1 MDATILDPPFTTKGT
16 MSLLC
21 EVMIFDPNQGV
32 HHLRTALKGR
42 MFRLEGVLPVDATV
56 LLLVGVKVVEMS
68 SDRPLMKLT
77 QESQVFP
84 KPSLNQQ
91 SMLNVV
97 ELCSGIGC
105 LGFGLEHAGFTVLHR
120 CDINDRMIEIAR
132 NIHSAPT
139 TVGDVCN
146 DSLLPVI
153 GALNCG
159 SIAAGVACQP
169 YSRLGDRKHGGDPR
183 SLTLPGV
190 LRLGFLGRCGIIILE
205 CVDAA
210 GSCAWV
216 QGVVKAFEAIT
227 GYHAAQGIL
236 HLHQTWAARRSRW
249 WCILT
254 HPSIGPVEP
263 MPKCTPMPMVASLLD
278 QFLSC
283 FGKELEQLELDLYE
297 LRRFEEAGF
306 EKNEVPW
313 MGQMAT
319 SLHSI
324 ANQLMACPCGCRA
337 FAFTDQ
343 RLSQGGLHSLLI
355 RLEGCARCGQNVY
368 VRHRYI
374 HPDELALLNGML
386 PGLPSGCHIRM
397 VLCALGQL
405 ASPIQSTWVGSLVL
419 QHLAKQRLVDHAVD
433 PQQKLSE
440 WMAKLLQHRDQVF
453 GIPTKPNS
461 KAFQIMVNNQ
471 SFVYSPTC
479 PNRHPS
485 PVPSQVLSL
494 SILPSQVPKGPEL
507 PKHPNHEP

>member
-1 MDATILDPPFTTKGT
+1 
-16 MSLLC
+16 
-21 EVMIFDPNQGV
+21 MIFDPNQGV

-68 SDRPLMKLT
+68 SDRPLMKLA

-120 CDINDRMIEIAR
+120 CDINDRMLEIAR

-227 GYHAAQGIL
+227 GYQVPCCPG
-236 HLHQTWAARRSRW
+236 HLA
-249 WCILT
+249 
-254 HPSIGPVEP
+254 PSPDLGCQE
-263 MPKCTPMPMVASLLD
+263 KPMVVHTDAS
-278 QFLSC
+278 
-283 FGKELEQLELDLYE
+283 EY
-297 LRRFEEAGF
+297 
-306 EKNEVPW
+306 W
-313 MGQMAT
+313 
-319 SLHSI
+319 
-324 ANQLMACPCGCRA
+324 
-337 FAFTDQ
+337 
-343 RLSQGGLHSLLI
+343 
-355 RLEGCARCGQNVY
+355 
-368 VRHRYI
+368 
-374 HPDELALLNGML
+374 
-386 PGLPSGCHIRM
+386 PSGMGTDAQMHSNANGCQF
-397 VLCALGQL
+397 A
-405 ASPIQSTWVGSLVL
+405 
-419 QHLAKQRLVDHAVD
+419 
-433 PQQKLSE
+433 
-440 WMAKLLQHRDQVF
+440 
-453 GIPTKPNS
+453 
-461 KAFQIMVNNQ
+461 
-471 SFVYSPTC
+471 
-479 PNRHPS
+479 
-485 PVPSQVLSL
+485 
-494 SILPSQVPKGPEL
+494 
-507 PKHPNHEP
+507 